1 MIARPRPIP
10 TLATLATL
18 GLLAQLI
25 DVPCAAADDKLTAQ
39 ALFARAKQLELQGNP
54 TEACPLYEAS
64 YRADPQLGA
73 FLNIANCHELV
84 GQTGTAW
91 AEFREAIELA
101 TRRQDPRV
109 DYARRRVAALTPR
122 LVKLRIDTGDV
133 PHGFSVRRDA
143 IDVTGLL
150 GEELVVDPGSYALEA
165 TAPGRLGWIA
175 TIDVLREGETQR
187 VQIPALLPERTA
199 SSAPSAFD
207 PSPHEAPVPQVRP
220 APPSPLATTA
230 ASRSPSSNVDAPARK
245 ISRVTPPFQAR
256 RTVAFI
262 VGGAGLAVTAIGAG
276 FGLHAYREWQASRD
290 PSECDA
296 TNICSASGLM
306 HIASARSSATR
317 STWLLGAGGGLVV
330 AATVVWLTAPS
341 REQPA
346 TRTVVAPVLDPSAPG
361 VMVSGRF

>member
-1 MIARPRPIP
+1 MIPRPRQ
-10 TLATLATL
+10 LATLATL
-18 GLLAQLI
+18 GLLVQLI
-25 DVPCAAADDKLTAQ
+25 DLPCAAADDKLTAQ
-39 ALFARAKQLELQGNP
+39 ALFARAKQLEQQGNP

-101 TRRQDPRV
+101 TRRQDPRM

-122 LVKLRIDTGDV
+122 LVRLRIDTTDA
-133 PHGFSVRRDA
+133 PHGLIVRRDA

-150 GEELVVDPGSYALEA
+150 GEELVVDPGTYALEA

-175 TIDVLREGETQR
+175 TIDVLREGEIQR
-187 VQIPALLPERTA
+187 VQIPALLPERTG
-199 SSAPSAFD
+199 SLAPSAGD
-207 PSPHEAPVPQVRP
+207 SAPHEPPVPQGPP
-220 APPSPLATTA
+220 ASPTQPTA
-230 ASRSPSSNVDAPARK
+230 SAAARSPSDNVDVTAHK
-245 ISRVTPPFQAR
+245 ISRTSPPFQAR
-256 RTVAFI
+256 RTVALI
-262 VGGAGLAVTAIGAG
+262 LGGAGLVVTAVGAG
-276 FGLHAYREWQASRD
+276 FGLHAYREWTASRE

-296 TNICSASGLM
+296 TNICSTSGLA
-306 HIASARSSATR
+306 HIASARTSATR

-330 AATVVWLTAPS
+330 AAAVVWLTAPS
-341 REQPA
+341 REQPR